1 MELYQSNA
9 VLLKEKISED
19 PEEWKYLIYSVTMM
33 DHSQYVADEFTQTI
47 FTLNG
52 DNHYEVELQVSKDE
66 SIPVDMEYLKPVV
79 HIVSLDGLELSETN
93 PTIEVSVKNDE
104 GQLLGKKRR
113 LHKSSADE
121 NARPS

>member
-66 SIPVDMEYLKPVV
+66 SIPVDRKSVV
-79 HIVSLDGLELSETN
+79 
-93 PTIEVSVKNDE
+93 
-104 GQLLGKKRR
+104 
-113 LHKSSADE
+113 
-121 NARPS
+121 